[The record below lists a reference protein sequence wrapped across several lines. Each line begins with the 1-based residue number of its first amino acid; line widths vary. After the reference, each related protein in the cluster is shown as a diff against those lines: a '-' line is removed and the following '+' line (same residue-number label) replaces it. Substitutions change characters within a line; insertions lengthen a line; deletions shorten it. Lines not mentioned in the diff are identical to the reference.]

1 MSHFHLSPR
10 QTHKHNSSIEK
21 VHGQCFL
28 ESRTSNLRRA
38 ILSALDM
45 SLHFSS
51 FFVTCAGDTT
61 HDVSKQSIS
70 MRRHRSRRLK
80 RQRRNVI
87 GFAQTLHERSDSS
100 SSSEDGDEE
109 FRLDELRNIPETSF
123 SMGSTS
129 ISMTEGDS
137 ALHLDKLSK
146 ELDELVRY
154 VRRAVE
160 SLGSAAD
167 EASSTF
173 GILAF
178 ALEDWDL

>member
-1 MSHFHLSPR
+1 
-10 QTHKHNSSIEK
+10 
-21 VHGQCFL
+21 V
-28 ESRTSNLRRA
+28 
-38 ILSALDM
+38 
-45 SLHFSS
+45 
-51 FFVTCAGDTT
+51 
-61 HDVSKQSIS
+61 
-70 MRRHRSRRLK
+70 
-80 RQRRNVI
+80 
-87 GFAQTLHERSDSS
+87 HERSDDSS
-100 SSSEDGDEE
+100 SSDDGDEE
-109 FRLDELRNIPETSF
+109 FRLDEPRNIPETSF
-123 SMGSTS
+123 SMVSTS

-137 ALHLDKLSK
+137 TLHLDKLSK